1 MALIKMTAIVDAIS
15 GKIQGTVFARNK
27 GGAYARGRG
36 VVTNPRTPN
45 QLRVRS
51 IFATVS
57 SNWRNLTGEQVSRWN
72 ELADETTYQNRLGDS
87 RNYTGKA
94 LYQKINQNRLL
105 MGLGLLAWAPSFGE
119 LIGVL
124 NASGSFSIAG
134 DDLSIAFDADLVATL
149 TATPSSG
156 FVLTATPPIKK
167 GMSYVENRMRDLV
180 TEIGLTGDAI
190 SEEDFAA
197 TAADLGALYQARFGI
212 PAQDEDIVMAL
223 TPVNE
228 FGQKG
233 VPFQFKVAFQ

>member
-36 VVTNPRTPN
+36 VVTNPRTPE
-45 QLRVRS
+45 QMRVRS
-51 IFATVS
+51 IFASVS
-57 SNWRNLTGEQVSRWN
+57 SSWRTLTEVQVSDWN

-94 LYQKINQNRLL
+94 LYQKVNQNRLL
-105 MGLGLLAWAPSFGE
+105 MGLGLLLVAPSFGE
-119 LIGVL
+119 IVGVL
-124 NASGSFSIAG
+124 NAAGSFSLTG
-134 DDLSIAFDADLVATL
+134 NDLSIQFDADLVGQLPSA
-149 TATPSSG
+149 PSSG
-156 FVLTATPPIKK
+156 FVLSATPPIGK
-167 GMSYVENRMRDLV
+167 GMRYVENRMRDLV
-180 TEIGLTGDAI
+180 TEIGLVGDAI

-212 PAQDEDIVMAL
+212 PDQGEDIVMAL

-233 VPFQFKVAFQ
+233 VPFKFKVDFQ